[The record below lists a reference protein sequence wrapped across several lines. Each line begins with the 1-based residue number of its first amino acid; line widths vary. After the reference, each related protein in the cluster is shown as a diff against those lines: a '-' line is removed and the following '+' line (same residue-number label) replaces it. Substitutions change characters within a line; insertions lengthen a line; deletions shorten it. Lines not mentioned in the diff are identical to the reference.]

1 MITSFNTASA
11 GSATPATAGKSNN
24 TFLIVIGIGIAAFL
38 GYEFI
43 WKPMQLKKKAKEQ
56 AAKG

>member
-24 TFLIVIGIGIAAFL
+24 TFLYLIGAAVIGFL

-43 WKPMQLKKKAKEQ
+43 WKPMQLKKKQKEQ